1 MTPTP
6 TGLSRRQAL
15 RGLGTLVAL
24 PWLESLA
31 SAAPPVA
38 AGSPGG
44 GVGSALAAT
53 GAPKR
58 FAFMYVPNGVHVA
71 DWTPAA
77 VGKLG
82 ELPKTLAAL
91 QPHVEHLN
99 VITGLTLDKA
109 RANGDGAG
117 DHARAMSS
125 FLTGR
130 QARKTHGADIRIGKS
145 ADQHIA
151 DAVGDATRFA
161 SLELGIERGALAG
174 NCDSGYSC
182 AYSSNLSWRGDA
194 TPNAKE
200 TDPKLVFER
209 LFGGTDSKDTAA
221 VRAKRD
227 ARAKSVLDFVAED
240 AKALTK
246 QLGGSDQRKLDEY
259 LTAVREV
266 ENRLDKMRKEAAT
279 RKPVA
284 KPDMATPAGV
294 PKEMKDHVR
303 LMCDLMV
310 LSFQTDLTRVV
321 TFPFANDG
329 SNRAYPTIG
338 VPDGHHDLSHH
349 GKDGKKQ
356 EKIQKINAFHVE
368 QLAYLMDRMKAVK
381 EAGGST
387 LLDNVTMV
395 YGSGISDG
403 DRHNHDDLPILLLGK
418 GGGGLETGRHV
429 KVAKE
434 TPLMNLYLAMF
445 ERLGA
450 PLNSFGD
457 STGKLKI

>member
-1 MTPTP
+1 MAPTV
-6 TGLSRRQAL
+6 TGISRRQAL
-15 RGLGTLVAL
+15 RGLGTIVAL

-31 SAAPPVA
+31 SAASPAAASA
-38 AGSPGG
+38 AGS
-44 GVGSALAAT
+44 AFAAS

-58 FAFMYVPNGVHVA
+58 VAFMYVPNGVHVP
-71 DWTPAA
+71 DWTPEV

-82 ELPKTLAAL
+82 ELPKTLASL
-91 QPHVEHLN
+91 QPYVEHLN

-109 RANGDGAG
+109 RANGDGGG

-130 QARKTHGADIRIGKS
+130 QARKTHGADIRSGKS
-145 ADQHIA
+145 ADQHVA
-151 DAVGDATRFA
+151 DAIGDATRFA
-161 SLELGIERGALAG
+161 SLELGIERGQLAG

-182 AYSSNLSWRGDA
+182 AYSSNLSWRGEA
-194 TPNAKE
+194 SPNAKE

-209 LFGGTDSKDTAA
+209 LFGGTDPKDTAA

-227 ARAKSVLDFVAED
+227 ARAKSILDFVSED
-240 AKALTK
+240 AKSLTK

-266 ENRLDKMRKEAAT
+266 EHRIEKVRKEALS

-284 KPDMATPAGV
+284 KPDMPTPAGV
-294 PKEMKDHVR
+294 PKDRQDHVR

-329 SNRAYPTIG
+329 SNQAYPTIG

-349 GKDGKKQ
+349 GKDAKKQ
-356 EKIQKINAFHVE
+356 AKIQKINAFHVE
-368 QLAYLMDRMKAVK
+368 QLAYLMGRMKAVK

-450 PLNSFGD
+450 PLNTFGD
-457 STGKLKI
+457 STGVLKI

>member
-6 TGLSRRQAL
+6 TGISRRQAL

-31 SAAPPVA
+31 AAAPPVA
-38 AGSPGG
+38 QTSA
-44 GVGSALAAT
+44 GSALAAT

-58 FAFMYVPNGVHVA
+58 FAFMYVPNGVHVP
-71 DWTPAA
+71 DWTPAT
-77 VGKLG
+77 VGKLTG

-266 ENRLDKMRKEAAT
+266 ETRIDKMRKEAAT

-356 EKIQKINAFHVE
+356 EKIQKINAFHIE

-381 EAGGST
+381 EAGGGT

-403 DRHNHDDLPILLLGK
+403 DRHNHDDLPILVLGK
-418 GGGGLETGRHV
+418 GGGDFETGRHV

-434 TPLMNLYLAMF
+434 TPLMNLYLTMF
-445 ERLGA
+445 DRLGA
-450 PLNSFGD
+450 PLTTFGD

>member
-1 MTPTP
+1 MPRSGSPSCTCRTASTSP
-6 TGLSRRQAL
+6 TGR
-15 RGLGTLVAL
+15 
-24 PWLESLA
+24 P
-31 SAAPPVA
+31 
-38 AGSPGG
+38 
-44 GVGSALAAT
+44 AT
-53 GAPKR
+53 
-58 FAFMYVPNGVHVA
+58 
-71 DWTPAA
+71 
-77 VGKLG
+77 VGKLAG
-82 ELPKTLAAL
+82 DLPKTLAAL

-266 ENRLDKMRKEAAT
+266 ETRIDKMRKEAAT

-356 EKIQKINAFHVE
+356 EKIQKINAFHIE

-381 EAGGST
+381 EAGGGT

-403 DRHNHDDLPILLLGK
+403 DRHNHDDLPILVLGK
-418 GGGGLETGRHV
+418 GGGDFETGRHV

-434 TPLMNLYLAMF
+434 TPLMNLYLTMF
-445 ERLGA
+445 DRLGA
-450 PLNSFGD
+450 PLTTFGD